1 MLCRII
7 ATTVLSFAV
16 SFAPSGKAAADGGD
30 FAAGIVTGVIGS
42 AIVRD
47 INRNNQKKKVYRR
60 STNTYQRQQNRDV
73 QTSLNYFGF
82 PAGTPDG
89 VLGRNSRSAIS
100 QYQIFMG
107 YPATGYLSDHERG
120 FLVTSYQRAIAG
132 GAATTQMVAA
142 NPQGTRGL
150 LLNFR
155 NQNSVVQGMV
165 PTQPQTTVVVTQPAQ
180 TVVTPAAT
188 QTTLTSAPTEQAT
201 SALPSFMGAAGAPQS
216 LASHCN
222 KVSLLS
228 NSNGGITQVSAS
240 ANASPELILSEQF
253 CLARTYA
260 IAQGEELAASVQ
272 GVTSAQIAQQCEGLA
287 PAMKD
292 LVSAASL
299 NPQADVSRQVS
310 AFILESG
317 MSPAQLSGTAR
328 ICLSVGYRTDNMD
341 VALGSSL
348 ILFALGEQVYGELL
362 GHHLSQGFG
371 TTKRM
376 DLAAGWYDPAFIAME
391 SGATPLV
398 TAAAVP
404 ERVAMLRQATVRA
417 RGGLPATNADATSVK
432 ASTALPSFNVA
443 Q

>member
-1 MLCRII
+1 MLFR
-7 ATTVLSFAV
+7 LAV
-16 SFAPSGKAAADGGD
+16 TAALGLAVGSTPTGKAHADSGD

-47 INRNNQKKKVYRR
+47 INKNKQRKTYRR
-60 STNTYQRQQNRDV
+60 TTNSYQRQQNRDV

-100 QYQIFMG
+100 QYQVFMG
-107 YPATGYLSDHERG
+107 HPATGYLTDPERG
-120 FLVTSYQRAIAG
+120 FLITSYQRAIAG

-142 NPQGTRGL
+142 HPQGTRGL

-155 NQNSVVQGMV
+155 GQNSIVQGMV

-180 TVVTPAAT
+180 TVVTPQAEPTMASAT
-188 QTTLTSAPTEQAT
+188 AGDEG
-201 SALPSFMGAAGAPQS
+201 SALPNFMGAAGAPQS

-228 NSNGGITQVSAS
+228 NSNGGITQVSAA

-272 GVTSAQIAQQCEGLA
+272 GVTPAQIAQQCEGLA

-376 DLAAGWYDPAFIAME
+376 DLAASWYEPAFAAMD

-398 TAAAVP
+398 TASAVP
-404 ERVAMLRQATVRA
+404 ERVAMLRQAAA
-417 RGGLPATNADATSVK
+417 RSQGGLPASDTGATSVK

>member
-1 MLCRII
+1 MVFKFVAISALGI
-7 ATTVLSFAV
+7 AVGIT
-16 SFAPSGKAAADGGD
+16 PPGKAYADGGD

-47 INRNNQKKKVYRR
+47 INRTNKKKTYRR
-60 STNTYQRQQNRDV
+60 TTNTYQRQQNRDV

-107 YPATGYLSDHERG
+107 YPATGYLTDVERG

-132 GAATTQMVAA
+132 GAATTQMVAT

-155 NQNSVVQGMV
+155 SQNSIVQGMV

-180 TVVTPAAT
+180 TVVTPQTEAT
-188 QTTLTSAPTEQAT
+188 MVSAPAEEPA

-240 ANASPELILSEQF
+240 SGASPELILSEQF

-260 IAQGEELAASVQ
+260 IAQGEELSASVQ
-272 GVTSAQIAQQCEGLA
+272 GVTPAQIAQQCEGLA

-299 NPQADVSRQVS
+299 NPQVDVSRQVS

-317 MSPAQLSGTAR
+317 MSPSQLSGTAR

-341 VALGSSL
+341 VALSSSL

-371 TTKRM
+371 TTQRM
-376 DLAAGWYDPAFIAME
+376 DLAISWYDPAFAAMD

-404 ERVAMLRQATVRA
+404 ERVAMLRQATARA
-417 RGGLPATNADATSVK
+417 QGGLPASNGGATSVK